1 MAYRYLIYSTGT
13 TFSGTI
19 VRESAISNPGGNE
32 AALYTDFII
41 PEIQPLYLWRVTGGT
56 TVVPNTEANIN
67 AYEASIAPA
76 PQSKDNIT
84 YGEVTGYTATTDT
97 FIKTKLDTIAFDTY
111 SGLTKTLIGTKVDK
125 VTGAVAGNIPTFIT
139 GGDIA
144 DTGLN
149 AADIVAAGS
158 GVSKTQFNAYTGATE
173 IVIDSK
179 LATTLFQAYSAAT
192 KIVIDSKLATALF
205 QAYSGVTDL
214 FIKTKLDRL
223 AFEAYSGETDT
234 FIKTKLATALFQA
247 YSATTDTF
255 IKTKL
260 DRLAFEAYSG
270 ETKIVIDSKLATAL
284 FAAYSATTDTFIKTK
299 LATTIFAA
307 YSAATKIVIDSKLA
321 TALFEAYSAATKIV
335 TDSKLAT
342 TIFAA
347 YTGATKTIIDSKLA
361 ITAFEAY
368 SGETDT
374 FIKTKLDTDVFT
386 GFTASTKNVDKKI
399 QVVSISTANANTV
412 AVTKIDWDSA
422 PVSADTYLFSGGT
435 SVWIKSPGKY
445 EAQYHVL
452 LNNDA
457 ANQTHSIGGSLLK
470 NGTTEE
476 YTSTAGMIV
485 GPNMKAELSLP
496 PTVLTLAANDKL
508 ELVVFRIG
516 NIGNV
521 TLVKGLVHLMLNKLT

>member
-19 VRESAISNPGGNE
+19 VRESATSNPGGNE

-149 AADIVAAGS
+149 AADIVFAGS

-214 FIKTKLDRL
+214 
-223 AFEAYSGETDT
+223 
-234 FIKTKLATALFQA
+234 
-247 YSATTDTF
+247 F